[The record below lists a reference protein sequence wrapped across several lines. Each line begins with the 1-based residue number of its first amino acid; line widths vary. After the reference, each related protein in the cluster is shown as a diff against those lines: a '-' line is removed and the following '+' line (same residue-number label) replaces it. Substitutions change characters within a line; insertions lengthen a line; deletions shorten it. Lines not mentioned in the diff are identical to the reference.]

1 MIIYRAFYREAAQ
14 STVAIVVILLV
25 VLVFF
30 GLTAVLGRAARG
42 DFAQTIVLK
51 LLGWQTAKRLD
62 LLLPLGLYLGT
73 LLTLSRW
80 YRDSEM
86 AVLSACGVG
95 LMQLLRPVLVLAA
108 VVAMLVT
115 GASFYLTPL
124 ANRQIEIA
132 KVESERRPELAGIS
146 PGTFTEAAAGGRIL
160 YAERVEEDGR
170 LGHVFVA
177 NPADVDRPR
186 VVLAEQGEPY
196 IDAKTGDRFL
206 VLKDGWAY
214 EGRPGAADY
223 RVVHFERYHV
233 RITTRPLVPPP
244 ARVQGMTTR
253 ELLAAPDRAATA
265 EWHWRLSKPLFV
277 PILAAFALVLA
288 HTDARR
294 GRLANLF
301 AAVLVY
307 FIYSNL
313 LGLGETLL
321 RKGQV
326 PAGLGLWWVHV
337 PFAMLAGYLLA
348 RRAANKP
355 LFGWLHRSA
364 IA

>member
-1 MIIYRAFYREAAQ
+1 MIIHRAFYREAAQ
-14 STVAIVVILLV
+14 ATVAIVVILLV

-42 DFAQTIVLK
+42 DFAQAIVLK

-86 AVLSACGVG
+86 TVLSACGVG
-95 LMQLLRPVLVLAA
+95 LTQLLRPVLVLAVLVA
-108 VVAMLVT
+108 VLVA

-124 ANRQIEIA
+124 SNRQIELVKIQ
-132 KVESERRPELAGIS
+132 SERRPELAGIV

-160 YAERVEEDGR
+160 YAERVEDDGR
-170 LGHVFVA
+170 LEHVFVA
-177 NPADVDRPR
+177 NPADAGRPR
-186 VVLAEQGEPY
+186 VVLAEQGDPY
-196 IDAKTGDRFL
+196 IDRETGDRF
-206 VLKDGWAY
+206 VALKDGWAY
-214 EGRPGAADY
+214 EGRPGTADY
-223 RVVHFERYHV
+223 RIVHFERYHV

-244 ARVQGMTTR
+244 TRVQGMTTR
-253 ELLAAPDRAATA
+253 ELLAAPERAATA

-301 AAVLVY
+301 AAILVY

-321 RKGQV
+321 RKGQI
-326 PAGLGLWWVHV
+326 PAGLGLWWVHA
-337 PFAMLAGYLLA
+337 PFALLAAYLLT
-348 RRAANKP
+348 RRGANKP
-355 LFGWLHRSA
+355 LFGWLPRSA
-364 IA
+364 TA